1 MERICTVCLM
11 MVPLIIHI
19 GLFLNF
25 MAFKNVILIESSMSA
40 SVELF
45 LITFIPEVASSSQPY
60 NKT

>member
-1 MERICTVCLM
+1 M

-25 MAFKNVILIESSMSA
+25 LAIKNVILIESSMSA

-45 LITFIPEVASSSQPY
+45 LISFIPEVASNSHHIIKL
-60 NKT
+60 NATLFC